1 MEQDKLNEFYNV
13 VDCTINISN
22 NEGFGLTTAESLM
35 AGTPIIINV
44 TGGLQDQCGFNF
56 TADDYIEIGSLH
68 NKKKHDFMLHGE
80 WVIPV
85 WSAAQNLNGSPLTP
99 YIYEDRV
106 NVDDVADKIGLMY
119 DLGRKKRKSRGLK
132 GRVFALENLS
142 SKVMCDKMSEG
153 ILNTIE
159 NFKSKE
165 KYNLYKIV

>member
-1 MEQDKLNEFYNV
+1 MEMDLTSCNV
-13 VDCTINISN
+13 VDCTINIAN

-35 AGTPIIINV
+35 AGTPIIFNV

-56 TADDYIEIGSLH
+56 TEDDYITIGSLH
-68 NKKKHDFMLHGE
+68 NKKWADQNHGE

-85 WSAAQNLNGSPLTP
+85 WSSSQNLNGSPLTP

-106 NVDDVADKIGLMY
+106 NVDDVADAIGEMY
-119 DLGRKKRKSRGLK
+119 DLGPKKRKSRGLK
-132 GRVFALENLS
+132 GRKFALENLS

-153 ILNTIE
+153 ILKTIE
-159 NFKSKE
+159 NFKPKQ